1 MTKHINYNKIVF
13 FLTTLLLFISCKNPS
28 DCFES
33 TGKIIQKEVSLDFFN
48 TIEVG
53 NEVSLILKQGNTQKV
68 VIETG
73 ENLLD
78 NVTVEVIDNKLYMKD
93 ESSCNLTRDYAITK
107 VFVTSPN
114 IRAIRSN
121 TARIIKSNSV
131 LNYPNLKL
139 ISEDFNQDALN
150 IGDFDLDIN
159 TQTLDIIANGNSVF
173 NIKGNTVQLNIG
185 FHSGSSRFNGE
196 VLNANTVHIIQKST
210 NDILVKPLNNI
221 NGDIYSIGDV
231 ICYYHPN
238 SVNVAEH
245 YSGKLIFR

>member
-1 MTKHINYNKIVF
+1 MTEHINYNKIGLF
-13 FLTTLLLFISCKNPS
+13 STILLLFISCKNPS

-33 TGKIIQKEVSLDFFN
+33 TGKVIQKEITLDFFD

-53 NEVSLILKQGNTQKV
+53 NEVRLIIKQGNTQKV

-93 ESSCNLTRDYAITK
+93 ESSCNLARDYAVTK
-107 VFVTSPN
+107 VYVTSPN
-114 IRAIRSN
+114 IRGIRSN
-121 TARIIKSNSV
+121 TARIIKSDGV

-150 IGDFDLDIN
+150 IGDFDIEVN
-159 TQTLDIIANGNSVF
+159 TQTLSVIANGNSVF
-173 NIKGNTVQLNIG
+173 TIKGNTEQLNIG

-196 VLNANTVHIIQKST
+196 LLNANHLNITQKST
-210 NDILVKPLNNI
+210 NDILIKPLSSISGNI
-221 NGDIYSIGDV
+221 FSIGDV
-231 ICYYHPN
+231 ICYHHPAI
-238 SVNVAEH
+238 VNVEAH